1 MHTVSNKEKLQNRV
15 RRLLGQM
22 DAARRAIEADAECTE
37 VMQLLAAARGATN
50 SLLAEVVKDHIRHH
64 MIDRKRRR
72 SPAEVRA
79 ARDLIDVVQSY
90 VR

>member
-22 DAARRAIEADAECTE
+22 DAARSAIEADAECTE

>member
-1 MHTVSNKEKLQNRV
+1 
-15 RRLLGQM
+15 
-22 DAARRAIEADAECTE
+22 
-37 VMQLLAAARGATN
+37 MQLLAAARGATN